1 LPNVITPD
9 ELQAVTLDRHF
20 LLSAPLPE
28 QTTEAIGQICG
39 LNAQSARAPYLSLW
53 SRMDGFRRE
62 ILTEALYEE
71 KTLIKTWLMRGTVH
85 IVPTADFPVYQ
96 RALRRSLCDGW
107 ETSLKKQTLI
117 AIPRTWS
124 KLLDAIMNSLGEG
137 PLVKK
142 DLAARVKG
150 LMRSYT
156 EREQKR
162 LVGWA
167 LRLLSYRGLVCH
179 DRPTGPWYH
188 FKDNRFAPVSL
199 WLEQNHVEAV
209 DEDEARHDLL
219 LKYLGGY
226 GPATIRDFAYW
237 AGFKMPEAR
246 QVLESARKRLCRI
259 SLKDG
264 KAELWVRA
272 EEADYLKDREPK
284 QPVCFLPEFD
294 PLVMGHKDKSRIMD
308 EDARKRVFLRL
319 ATVAPTLLVEG
330 RVAGTWDYSFPTG
343 ALDIKPFKAFSAETR
358 KAVEPLARRLREFL
372 AT

>member
-124 KLLDAIMNSLGEG
+124 KLLDAIVNSLGEG

-219 LKYLGGY
+219 LKY
-226 GPATIRDFAYW
+226 
-237 AGFKMPEAR
+237 
-246 QVLESARKRLCRI
+246 LESARKRLCRI